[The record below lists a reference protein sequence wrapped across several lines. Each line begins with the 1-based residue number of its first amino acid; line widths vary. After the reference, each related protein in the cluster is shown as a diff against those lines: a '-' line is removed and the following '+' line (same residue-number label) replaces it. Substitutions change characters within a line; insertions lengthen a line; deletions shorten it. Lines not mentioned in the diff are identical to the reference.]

1 MDLLQN
7 TLSRFVDG
15 GQIAGCAV
23 KVVRHD
29 ETLYEGSFG
38 YADIESKTP
47 MSSEST
53 IFPIASMSKVVTV
66 AGIMRLYE
74 QGLFK
79 LWDPVSEYL
88 PGFKRPTI
96 ALEKPDGSYEIVPA
110 KGEVTL
116 RQLFTMTSGVPYPG
130 KDTAAARIAD
140 QKGDEYLA
148 QHHTMPQT
156 VEYCNLVGGLPLAF
170 EPGEKWMYGF
180 SIDVLGAVIEVLSG
194 KTLGEYLKETIFDP
208 LGMQDTG
215 FYVPTEKQSRIA
227 TLYQIRE
234 GMKPDTRQY
243 PAQKPIFES
252 GGGGLFSTVRDY
264 SRFAQML
271 LHGGTLDGARILG
284 RKTIDLMRS
293 RATLKAVVAL
303 MLILAALTAAL
314 GALLCPV
321 GEGIAAIR
329 RKPWLLAA
337 ALAAYIVYIPLHEW
351 VHGIFMWALSGVKPR
366 YGLQLPYYAWAGS
379 SAWSEPPLRNHCML
393 TPWYPSAFLKK
404 CMRSIRSSPRSV
416 ISYSSSISVCLNS
429 HTT

>member
-1 MDLLQN
+1 MNLVRN
-7 TLSRFVDG
+7 TLSRFVSS
-15 GQIAGCAV
+15 GQIAGCAI
-23 KVVRHD
+23 KIIRKD
-29 ETLYEGSFG
+29 ETLYEDAFG

-53 IFPIASMSKVVTV
+53 IFPIASMSKVITV
-66 AGIMRLYE
+66 AGIMQLYE

-88 PGFKRPTI
+88 PGFKNPTI

-116 RQLFTMTSGVPYPG
+116 RQLFTMTSGVPYAG

-140 QKGDEYLA
+140 QKGDEYMA
-148 QHHTMPQT
+148 AHNGMIPAT
-156 VEYCNLVGGLPLAF
+156 VDYANLVGQLPLAF

-284 RKTIDLMRS
+284 RKTIDLI
-293 RATLKAVVAL
+293 ATDH
-303 MLILAALTAAL
+303 LTPQQQATHSWDTQRGYGYGL
-314 GALLCPV
+314 GVRVMKNPEIADINGSV
-321 GEGIAAIR
+321 GEWGWDGAFGNWFCVDPKEDLTCVYLTTNLPGDHYRFIPKLMASLYAS
-329 RKPWLLAA
+329 LA
-337 ALAAYIVYIPLHEW
+337 
-351 VHGIFMWALSGVKPR
+351 
-366 YGLQLPYYAWAGS
+366 
-379 SAWSEPPLRNHCML
+379 
-393 TPWYPSAFLKK
+393 
-404 CMRSIRSSPRSV
+404 
-416 ISYSSSISVCLNS
+416 
-429 HTT
+429 